1 MSLLNFEETL
11 SSINGKFI
19 GLEKNK
25 ANFSF
30 TSVATDSRNVVK
42 GSLFVPLIGS
52 VQNGH
57 KYVPQAIES
66 GATVIFIAN
75 IELNNNLEK
84 YSELSKKYENVCIF
98 AVENTLSALQ
108 DAARAYV
115 EKFPNLIKVGITGS
129 SGKTTTK
136 EMIVSVLKQKY
147 NVVYTK
153 GNFNSET
160 GLPLSVFNIRPENEV
175 GVFEMGM
182 NRKNEIGEIASVL
195 KPKYAVVTN
204 IGTAHIGILGSRKN
218 IAEEKR
224 KIFNY
229 IPKDG
234 IAFIPAEDDFK
245 DFLSENI
252 VGKIVYF
259 GNSVSEKI
267 SGVKFIK
274 DLGLLGT
281 EFSLDGIEIHLKN
294 PGVYNYR
301 NALCACAVGK
311 ALGLSAVQIKNGLEN
326 VSSVNGRMEILK
338 IALKTNVNVTLIK
351 DCYNANPD
359 SMQSVLSFCSTL
371 GSGENSEQVAKSDK
385 SEGNAKS
392 DKSEE
397 NAKSD
402 KSDKIYILGDMLE
415 LGEKSKEEHEKV
427 LQKAVE
433 SKPRL
438 IVLVGKEMESGFAFA
453 KKLGFKNIK
462 YFPNSDENSINEVGK
477 EVLSC
482 AKNEDVILIKAS
494 RGIALERVI
503 PVISKNA
510 KEEN

>member
-11 SSINGKFI
+11 TSINGKFI
-19 GLEKNK
+19 GSEKNK

-30 TSVATDSRNVVK
+30 TSVTTDSRNVVK
-42 GSLFVPLIGS
+42 GSLFVPLIGN
-52 VQNGH
+52 VQDGH
-57 KYVPQAIES
+57 KYIPSAIEN

-75 IELNNNLEK
+75 SELNNNLKK
-84 YSELSKKYENVCIF
+84 YDELSKKYENICIF
-98 AVENTLSALQ
+98 AVENTLTALQ

-115 EKFPNLIKVGITGS
+115 EKFPNLIKIGITGS

-147 NVVYTK
+147 NVVYTQ

-175 GVFEMGM
+175 GIFEMGM

-195 KPKYAVVTN
+195 KPTYAIVTN

-229 IPKDG
+229 IPENG

-245 DFLSENI
+245 DFLGEN
-252 VGKIVYF
+252 VRGKIVYF
-259 GNSVSEKI
+259 GNSISEEK
-267 SGVKFIK
+267 SGVKFLK
-274 DLGLLGT
+274 DLGLEGT
-281 EFSLDGIEIHLKN
+281 EFLLDGIKIHLKN
-294 PGVYNYR
+294 PGIYNYR
-301 NALCACAVGK
+301 NALAACAVGK

-326 VSSVNGRMEILK
+326 VSSVNGRMEIIKISLK
-338 IALKTNVNVTLIK
+338 SNVNVTLIK

-359 SMQSVLSFCSTL
+359 SMLSVLSFCSTL
-371 GSGENSEQVAKSDK
+371 GSLGENREESATCEISD
-385 SEGNAKS
+385 
-392 DKSEE
+392 E
-397 NAKSD
+397 NAKCENS
-402 KSDKIYILGDMLE
+402 KKIYVLGDMLE

-427 LQKAVE
+427 LKKAVE
-433 SKPRL
+433 SNPRL
-438 IVLVGKEMESGFAFA
+438 IVLVGKEMKSGFEFA

-462 YFPNSDENSINEVGK
+462 YFPNSDENSIKQAGNEI
-477 EVLSC
+477 LSF

-494 RGIALERVI
+494 RGIALERII
-503 PVISKNA
+503 PAISIKG
-510 KEEN
+510 